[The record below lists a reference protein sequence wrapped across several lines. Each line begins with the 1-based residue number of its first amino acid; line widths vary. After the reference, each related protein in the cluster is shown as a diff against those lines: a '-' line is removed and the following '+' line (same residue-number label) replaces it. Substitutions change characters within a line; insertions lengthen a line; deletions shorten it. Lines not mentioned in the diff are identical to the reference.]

1 MARLPRCGLVALA
14 TLPLLLGAPA
24 AQAYEADVHYG
35 LTQWL
40 ARKAGFTESQA
51 QSIALGNQRVDSGLV
66 DTLAPLLEYACAGRF
81 PEVAKEVQARHYPMS
96 SPSAGPEQRAVV
108 AGSPAARE
116 PLVRMLAG
124 AVGKEGL
131 MLGKLGEA
139 MHTLQDS
146 WSHAGTPGVPAGD
159 DLLSCDPALAV
170 GHPVSRGGADSH
182 RADLTHAYPAD
193 AVAMARASYEVLSAY
208 PRIQGQPR
216 SAVTWE
222 ALAPA
227 VEQFTKARSKTE
239 KRAWFAAQGI
249 ADTNFLA
256 GTSLPDG
263 PGPGDLVFGGRKL
276 PSLSS
281 AVSTQHDAPADVKRF
296 FDTLLERWLGEEP
309 VPRVLE
315 AFALKADAP
324 RDRGPAAANL
334 RQLTARMTLWKLRD
348 HGAVS
353 DLAHSRVPL
362 SEAQLRAVDRLGR
375 DPAAFIRPAAP
386 GDAVF
391 ALLAQGANA
400 SPLLPYVVRN
410 LPPSP
415 QGSARAIA
423 ILRLQHAPYDTLG
436 WIAQRGAQ
444 GWGLV
449 SVVAAVDH

>member
-1 MARLPRCGLVALA
+1 M
-14 TLPLLLGAPA
+14 
-24 AQAYEADVHYG
+24 HYG
-35 LTQWL
+35 LTRWL
-40 ARKAGFTESQA
+40 AGKAGFTESQTHA
-51 QSIALGNQRVDSGLV
+51 VALGNQRVDSGLV
-66 DTLAPLLEYACAGRF
+66 DTLEPVLEYACAGRF
-81 PEVAKEVQARHYPMS
+81 PEAAKEVRARHYPVAAA
-96 SPSAGPEQRAVV
+96 SAAPEQREVV

-116 PLVRMLAG
+116 SLVRVLAE

-131 MLGKLGEA
+131 MLGKFGEA

-146 WSHAGTPGVPAGD
+146 WSHAGVPGVPAGN
-159 DLLSCDPALAV
+159 DLLRCDPALAA

-193 AVAMARASYEVLSAY
+193 TLAMARASYEVLSAY
-208 PRIQGQPR
+208 PPIHGQPR
-216 SAVTWE
+216 SAVAWE

-227 VEQFTKARSKTE
+227 VIKFTKARSKTE
-239 KRAWFAAQGI
+239 KRAWFGAQGI

-256 GTSLPDG
+256 GISLPDG
-263 PGPGDLVFGGRKL
+263 PAPGDLKFGGRKL

-296 FDTLLERWLGEEP
+296 FDSLLERWLGEEP
-309 VPRVLE
+309 VPLVLE
-315 AFALKADAP
+315 AFALKTDVP
-324 RDRGPAAANL
+324 RDRGSAAADM

-348 HGAVS
+348 HGAVAE
-353 DLAHSRVPL
+353 LAHSRVPL
-362 SEAQLRAVDRLGR
+362 SEAQLRAVSRLGR
-375 DPAAFIRPAAP
+375 DPAAFARPAAL

-391 ALLAQGANA
+391 ALLAKGEHA

-436 WIAQRGAQ
+436 WIAQRGTQ